1 MIFDINHN
9 RMRMAKKPMIKAAST
24 KTSATFSGKKL
35 IMKIPTT
42 HSAMKIKA
50 TRICANNSPKNA
62 LKAVDSFF
70 FFIIFPCDF
79 GEVKFSLCESEVLI
93 E

>member
-24 KTSATFSGKKL
+24 RTSATFSGKKL

-42 HSAMKIKA
+42 HTAMKIKA

-62 LKAVDSFF
+62 LKAVDVFF
-70 FFIIFPCDF
+70 FFMILPYDF
-79 GEVKFSLCESEVLI
+79 GKVKFDVSEVALSAQ
-93 E
+93 